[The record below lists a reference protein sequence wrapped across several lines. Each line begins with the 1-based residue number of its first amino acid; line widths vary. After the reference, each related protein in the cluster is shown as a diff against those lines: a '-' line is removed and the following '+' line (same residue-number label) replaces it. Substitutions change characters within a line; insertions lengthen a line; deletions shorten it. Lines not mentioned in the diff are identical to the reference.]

1 MFLKLR
7 PDHVS
12 PHSHTYLQLCLDSCG
27 QMVRCQPYPRLPRW
41 RSYLAQYL
49 YSLSSMV
56 WYADQPANMLT
67 FGDLPEN
74 STAYF
79 KSPPSERGTLNILS
93 TCIFTLVLCVYTCL
107 HLNIL
112 PHKATKWYQKK
123 WGSKTIGIL
132 LGLLAPEIVS
142 SRFLYQTKGI

>member
-1 MFLKLR
+1 
-7 PDHVS
+7 
-12 PHSHTYLQLCLDSCG
+12 
-27 QMVRCQPYPRLPRW
+27 
-41 RSYLAQYL
+41 
-49 YSLSSMV
+49 MV

-74 STAYF
+74 STGYF

-142 SRFLYQTKGI
+142 SRFLYQTKVI